1 VTQVAGGGGGSEA
14 FRSLGG
20 GGDVKIGQS
29 LHFFLWHGEGLSL
42 EEAEVFF
49 RGLVAFSISDR
60 LAGRLYVMDG
70 GWGKILVVEELFLR
84 MG

>member
-1 VTQVAGGGGGSEA
+1 
-14 FRSLGG
+14 
-20 GGDVKIGQS
+20 
-29 LHFFLWHGEGLSL
+29 L
-42 EEAEVFF
+42 EEAEVVF

-60 LAGRLYVMDG
+60 LAGRLYVMGG